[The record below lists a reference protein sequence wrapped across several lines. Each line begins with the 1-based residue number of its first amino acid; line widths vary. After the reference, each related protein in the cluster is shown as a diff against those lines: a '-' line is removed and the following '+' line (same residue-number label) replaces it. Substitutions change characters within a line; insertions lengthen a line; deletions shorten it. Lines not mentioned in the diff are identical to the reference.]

1 MQIGNTRATVGAFYT
16 SDTNRTNS
24 NLSSPTNQGEFSKM
38 YADTVSISDTSKQA
52 TATEEVLT
60 QRKNL
65 QGITDQ
71 VDSVEKYQ
79 VPSWYAHYGEEV
91 ANKLGASAN
100 WHAEKDQTMLSA
112 SSADRSEFA
121 ALVDKHYHEV
131 LNDNDIKT
139 TEQHYNA
146 TILNRELSENLR
158 KQMLERVKNDPKLV
172 YLSTKM
178 GKSI

>member
-24 NLSSPTNQGEFSKM
+24 NLSSPPKQGEFSKM
-38 YADTVSISDTSKQA
+38 YTDTVSISDTSKLA
-52 TATEEVLT
+52 TATEEVLI

-65 QGITDQ
+65 RGTTEQ

-79 VPSWYAHYGEEV
+79 VPSWYAYYGEEV
-91 ANKLGASAN
+91 ANKLGVSAN
-100 WHAEKDQTMLSA
+100 WHAEKDQKMPST

-121 ALVDKHYHEV
+121 ALIDKHYQEV
-131 LNDNDIKT
+131 LSGNGIKT

-146 TILNRELSENLR
+146 TILNRELSESLR

-172 YLSTKM
+172 DLSYKM
-178 GKSI
+178 GK

>member
-1 MQIGNTRATVGAFYT
+1 MQIGNTRATAGAFYT
-16 SDTNRTNS
+16 SDINRTNS
-24 NLSSPTNQGEFSKM
+24 NLSSPTKQGEFSKM

-65 QGITDQ
+65 QGTTDQ

-79 VPSWYAHYGEEV
+79 VPSWYAYYGQELP
-91 ANKLGASAN
+91 NKLGVSAN
-100 WHAEKDQTMLSA
+100 WHAEKDQKMLSA

-121 ALVDKHYHEV
+121 ALIDKHYHEV
-131 LNDNDIKT
+131 LNDNGIKT

-172 YLSTKM
+172 DLCYKM
-178 GKSI
+178 GK